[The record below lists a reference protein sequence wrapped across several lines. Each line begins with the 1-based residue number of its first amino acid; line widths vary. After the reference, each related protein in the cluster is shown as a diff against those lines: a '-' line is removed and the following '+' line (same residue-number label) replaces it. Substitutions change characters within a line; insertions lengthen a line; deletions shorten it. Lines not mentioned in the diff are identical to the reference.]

1 MFTLEKKEL
10 TFIFVISTILCLSAV
25 RYFLCGLAYTNPW
38 WMTLVAGIQ
47 APVCYLV
54 SGASAMLIWGRP
66 RDEEDDL

>member
-1 MFTLEKKEL
+1 MTLKKKEL

-38 WMTLVAGIQ
+38 WMTLMAMIQ

-54 SGASAMLIWGRP
+54 SGASAMLIWGKSP
-66 RDEEDDL
+66 EEDKE